1 MTYARKMGQEHK
13 FKDVSP
19 EATAESDAGLTAFE
33 RGDLV
38 AAERH
43 LRRADQLGGHWG
55 AFRLGFLLEETGRP
69 AEAEEAY
76 RRAVDRGS
84 RSAAVNLGHMLERR
98 NDRAG
103 AIEAYTT
110 ALRLGDVRSMRQ
122 LAALGQSVIN
132 TPDGVTVHQGTI
144 WGLNVVM
151 ARDAYAA
158 GKLTVEAYEQTLRE
172 AIERSRDGD
181 AVTLAMANLGQLVES
196 RGDFEQAE
204 GLFRRVVAEAD
215 PHEPFHAASTLAL
228 ANLVWQRGDG
238 AEAGVWWRRAMLS
251 GDSEAAPKA
260 AFNLGAAL
268 IMQGRLEE
276 AVEALRLAIDSGH
289 PDEAPGASVRLG
301 VARALQGDLGAARA
315 AYDFAAASGHPEF
328 APQALVL
335 LAALDGQQ
343 PSTPSPRPPVTEPT
357 REAPPTGSKRGAGHK
372 LGGRVMPLWRRN
384 RGSGKEA
391 TPSPTGQMLAEGW
404 NGFRWGASLPEF
416 KARFPQATE
425 AAERS
430 WATGLAQEPFCGIQ
444 MTTRYFSTATIVSAG
459 WRSSPRCQ
467 TGNGCRHSSSTSWA
481 GHPTATICSG
491 SSAPSR

>member
-1 MTYARKMGQEHK
+1 MTYARKMGQDHE
-13 FKDVSP
+13 FEDGSP

-315 AYDFAAASGHPEF
+315 AYEFAAASGHPEF
-328 APQALVL
+328 APQAFAL
-335 LAALDGQQ
+335 LAELDGQQ
-343 PSTPSPRPPVTEPT
+343 PSTPS
-357 REAPPTGSKRGAGHK
+357 
-372 LGGRVMPLWRRN
+372 
-384 RGSGKEA
+384 
-391 TPSPTGQMLAEGW
+391 PSPTGQMLAEGW
-404 NGFRWGASLPEF
+404 NGLRWGDSLAEF

-430 WATGLAQEPFCGIQ
+430 WATGLAQEPFCGIP
-444 MTTRYFSTATIVSAG
+444 MTTRYFFNRHGRLCGMAFIPDMPDRERMPPFVVNELGWPPDGNNLRWVFDDVEVKAATVVVTVQHRRLAD
-459 WRSSPRCQ
+459 
-467 TGNGCRHSSSTSWA
+467 
-481 GHPTATICSG
+481 
-491 SSAPSR
+491 

>member
-1 MTYARKMGQEHK
+1 MTYARKMGQDHE
-13 FKDVSP
+13 FEDVSP

-328 APQALVL
+328 APQAFAL
-335 LAALDGQQ
+335 LAELDGQQ
-343 PSTPSPRPPVTEPT
+343 PSTPS
-357 REAPPTGSKRGAGHK
+357 
-372 LGGRVMPLWRRN
+372 
-384 RGSGKEA
+384 
-391 TPSPTGQMLAEGW
+391 PSPTGQMLAEGW

-444 MTTRYFSTATIVSAG
+444 MTTRYFFNRHDRLCGMAFIPEMPDRERMSPFVINELGWPPDGNNLLWQFGAVEVKVATAGLVTTV
-459 WRSSPRCQ
+459 
-467 TGNGCRHSSSTSWA
+467 RHLRLSD
-481 GHPTATICSG
+481 
-491 SSAPSR
+491 